1 MSFQQGL
8 SGLNGAA
15 KSLDV
20 IGNNVANAST
30 VGFKQSQTQF
40 ADMYANS
47 MNRSG
52 NSPVGIGV
60 TVANVAQ
67 AFTQGNITST
77 NNPLDIAIN
86 GDGFFQLAGSSTD
99 LSPMYGRNGQF
110 ELDKNGYI
118 INPSMNGAFLMGY
131 AAGVTGGDPVRLQID
146 TSSIPAT
153 TTTTISTKVNL
164 DSRLSVPTTTPFN
177 AADPTTYNNSTGV
190 TIYDSLGNPY
200 SVQTYYVK
208 NAPTGTPP
216 TTTWDVYAT
225 VDGKTLVTT
234 SGGTTPLKLGS
245 MVFNSTGTLTSTLD
259 STGTAIA
266 SGQIPIDLTSTGAN
280 PGVVKAGGNFASTIS
295 LSYAGSTQTG
305 SAFVNL
311 AQSQNG
317 MAPGTLSSF
326 SIDKDGTIVGSY
338 SNQQTKNLG
347 SVVLVNFANPN
358 GLQPLGNNLY
368 QATAA
373 AGSPLV
379 GKPTTGTFGTLQA
392 RAVEDSNVD
401 LTAELV
407 NMIVAQRVYQ
417 ANSQTIKVQ
426 DTVLQTLVS
435 LR

>member
-1 MSFQQGL
+1 MGFQQGL
-8 SGLNGAA
+8 SGLNGAS

-30 VGFKQSQTQF
+30 VGFKQSQAQF

-60 TVANVAQ
+60 TVADVSQ
-67 AFTQGNITST
+67 QFTQGNITSS

-86 GDGFFQLAGSSTD
+86 GDGFFQMAASPTN

-110 ELDKNGYI
+110 QLDKNGYI
-118 INPSMNGAFLMGY
+118 VNPSENGANLMGY
-131 AAGVTGGDPVRLQID
+131 AAGVTGGDPVPLKID

-153 TTTTISTKVNL
+153 TTTTINTKVNL
-164 DSRLSVPTTTPFN
+164 DSRVTVPTTTPFKST
-177 AADPTTYNNSTGV
+177 DPTSYNNSTGV
-190 TIYDSLGNPY
+190 TVYDSLGNPY

-216 TTTWDVYAT
+216 TTNWDVYAT
-225 VDGKTLVTT
+225 VNGTTLTT
-234 SGGTTPLKLGS
+234 TAGGTVPLKLGT
-245 MVFNSTGTLTSTLD
+245 MTFDSTGTLTAGGAMT
-259 STGTAIA
+259 
-266 SGQIPIDLTSTGAN
+266 IDLTSAGTN
-280 PGVVKAGGNFASTIS
+280 PGIAAGGGNFASTIA
-295 LSYAGSTQTG
+295 LSYTGSTQTG

-311 AQSQNG
+311 AQTQNG
-317 MAPGTLSSF
+317 MPPGTLSSF
-326 SIDKDGTIVGSY
+326 SIAADGTIVGSY

-368 QATAA
+368 QASAA

>member
-20 IGNNVANAST
+20 IGNNVSNAST

-67 AFTQGNITST
+67 QFTQGNITSSA
-77 NNPLDIAIN
+77 NPLDIAIN
-86 GDGFFQLAGSSTD
+86 GDGFFQVAASLD
-99 LSPMYGRNGQF
+99 NKSPMYGRNGQF
-110 ELDKNGYI
+110 QLDKNGYI
-118 INPSMNGAFLMGY
+118 VNPSMNGAYLMGW
-131 AAGVTGGDPVRLQID
+131 AAGASGGDPTALQID
-146 TSSIPAT
+146 TSAIPAT
-153 TTTTISTKVNL
+153 PTTTITTKVNL
-164 DSRLSVPTTTPFN
+164 DSRVTAIPAATVFN
-177 AADPTTYNNSTGV
+177 ANDPTTYNNSTGV

-200 SVQTYYVK
+200 SVQTYYSK
-208 NAPTGTPP
+208 AAPTGTPP
-216 TTTWDVYAT
+216 TTTWTVYAK
-225 VDGKTLVTT
+225 VD
-234 SGGTTPLKLGS
+234 
-245 MVFNSTGTLTSTLD
+245 STTLTSGTPAAPLAVGTMTFD
-259 STGTAIA
+259 ATGA
-266 SGQIPIDLTSTGAN
+266 LTSTTGLTLSTATL
-280 PGVVKAGGNFASTIS
+280 GTVVKAGGVFANPINI
-295 LSYAGSTQTG
+295 SYAGSTQTG

-317 MAPGTLSSF
+317 MPPGTLSSF
-326 SIDKDGTIVGSY
+326 SIDKDGSIIGSY

-347 SVVLVNFANPN
+347 TVVLVNFANPN

-368 QATAA
+368 QATGA

>member
-67 AFTQGNITST
+67 SFTQGNVTST

-86 GDGFFQLAGSSTD
+86 GDGFFQLSGSLTD
-99 LSPMYGRNGQF
+99 SSPLYGRNGQF

-118 INPSMNGAFLMGY
+118 INPSMNGAYLMGY
-131 AAGVTGGDPVRLQID
+131 AAGVSGGDPVRLQIN

-153 TTTTISTKVNL
+153 PTTTISTKVNL
-164 DSRLSVPTTTPFN
+164 DSRPTTAFPTNGVPTTTPFN
-177 AADPTTYNNSTGV
+177 PTDPTSYNNSTGV

-208 NAPTGTPP
+208 NAPAGGPPP
-216 TTTWDVYAT
+216 TTNWDVYAT
-225 VDGKTLVTT
+225 VDGKLLTT
-234 SGGTTPLKLGS
+234 TTGGTVPLKIGTMNFS
-245 MVFNSTGTLTSTLD
+245 STGTLN
-259 STGTAIA
+259 
-266 SGQIPIDLTSTGAN
+266 SGGNMTIDLTTAGTNA
-280 PGVVKAGGNFASTIS
+280 GVVKAGGSFASTIAV
-295 LSYAGSTQTG
+295 SYAGSTQTG

-326 SIDKDGTIVGSY
+326 SIDKDGTIIGSY

-379 GKPTTGTFGTLQA
+379 GKPTSGTFGTLQA

-407 NMIVAQRVYQ
+407 NMIVEQRVYQ

>member
-20 IGNNVANAST
+20 IGNNVSNAST

-67 AFTQGNITST
+67 QFTQGNITSSA
-77 NNPLDIAIN
+77 NPLDIAIN
-86 GDGFFQLAGSSTD
+86 GDGFFQVAASLD
-99 LSPMYGRNGQF
+99 NKSPMYGRNGQF
-110 ELDKNGYI
+110 QLDKNGYI
-118 INPSMNGAFLMGY
+118 VNPSMNGAYLMGW
-131 AAGVTGGDPVRLQID
+131 AAGASGGDPTALQID
-146 TSSIPAT
+146 TSAIPAT
-153 TTTTISTKVNL
+153 PTTTITTKVNL
-164 DSRLSVPTTTPFN
+164 DSRVTAIPATTVFDAN
-177 AADPTTYNNSTGV
+177 DPTTYNNSTGV

-200 SVQTYYVK
+200 SVQTYYSK
-208 NAPTGTPP
+208 AAPTGTPP
-216 TTTWDVYAT
+216 TTTWTVYAK
-225 VDGKTLVTT
+225 VD
-234 SGGTTPLKLGS
+234 
-245 MVFNSTGTLTSTLD
+245 STTLTSGTPAAPLAVGTMTFD
-259 STGTAIA
+259 ATGA
-266 SGQIPIDLTSTGAN
+266 LTSTTGLTLSTATL
-280 PGVVKAGGNFASTIS
+280 GTVVKAGGVFANPINI
-295 LSYAGSTQTG
+295 SYAGSTQTG

-317 MAPGTLSSF
+317 MPPGTLSSF
-326 SIDKDGTIVGSY
+326 SIDKDGSIIGSY

-347 SVVLVNFANPN
+347 TVVLVNFANPN

-368 QATAA
+368 QATGA

>member
-1 MSFQQGL
+1 MGFQQGL

-60 TVANVAQ
+60 TVASVAQ
-67 AFTQGNITST
+67 QFTQGNISSS

-86 GDGFFQLAGSSTD
+86 GDGFFQMAGSLTN

-110 ELDKNGYI
+110 QLDKNGYI
-118 INPSMNGAFLMGY
+118 VNPSENGAYLMGY
-131 AAGVTGGDPVRLQID
+131 AAGVSGGDPVPLKID

-153 TTTTISTKVNL
+153 TTTSISTKINL
-164 DSRLSVPTTTPFN
+164 DSRSPLPTTTPFK
-177 AADPTTYNNSTGV
+177 ATDPTSYSNSTGV

-208 NAPTGTPP
+208 NPPSAATPP

-225 VDGKTLVTT
+225 VGTKTLVTT
-234 SGGTTPLKLGS
+234 VGGATPLKLGS
-245 MVFNSTGTLTSTLD
+245 MTFD
-259 STGTAIA
+259 STGALI
-266 SGQIPIDLTSTGAN
+266 SGGNMTMDLTAAGTN
-280 PGVVKAGGNFASTIS
+280 PGIAAGGGNFASTIAMD
-295 LSYAGSTQTG
+295 YTGSTQTG

-311 AQSQNG
+311 AQTQNG
-317 MAPGTLSSF
+317 MPPGSLSSF
-326 SIDKDGTIVGSY
+326 SVDKDGSIIGSY

-368 QATAA
+368 QASAA

-392 RAVEDSNVD
+392 RAKEDSNVD

>member
-1 MSFQQGL
+1 MGFQQGL
-8 SGLNGAA
+8 SGINGAA

-30 VGFKQSQTQF
+30 VGFKQAQAQF

-86 GDGFFQLAGSSTD
+86 GDGFFQVSATTD
-99 LSPMYGRNGQF
+99 NKSPLYGRNGQF
-110 ELDKNGYI
+110 ELNKDGYI
-118 INPSMNGAFLMGY
+118 VNPSMNGAFLMGW
-131 AAGVTGGDPVRLQID
+131 AAGVSGGDPTALKID
-146 TSSIPAT
+146 TSAIPAT
-153 TTTTISTKVNL
+153 PTTTISTKVNL
-164 DSRLSVPTTTPFN
+164 DSRLTAVPPATTFN
-177 AADPTTYNNSTGV
+177 AADSTTYNNSTGV

-208 NAPTGTPP
+208 RAPTGAPP
-216 TTTWDVYAT
+216 TTQWDVFAKVGNT
-225 VDGKTLVTT
+225 TLVDGL
-234 SGGTTPLKLGS
+234 GAPLKI
-245 MVFNSTGTLTSTLD
+245 GTMTYD
-259 STGTAIA
+259 STGALTAGGA
-266 SGQIPIDLTSTGAN
+266 MTIDLTAAGTN
-280 PGVVKAGGNFASTIS
+280 PGVATGGGVFASTIAV
-295 LSYAGSTQTG
+295 SYTGSTQTG
-305 SAFVNL
+305 SAFINL

-326 SIDKDGTIVGSY
+326 SVAKDGSIVGSY

-347 SVVLVNFANPN
+347 TVVLVNFANPN

-368 QATAA
+368 QATAD
-373 AGSPLV
+373 AGVPLI
-379 GKPTTGTFGTLQA
+379 GQPTTGTYGTLQS

-435 LR
+435 MR